1 MVLVSLLA
9 VRSRV
14 RPAPASTS
22 TAPRPA
28 ASAEASVP
36 EPSLAALTTRSGLLF
51 RAPPAAGESLVYA
64 VGWTDAVHNRLV
76 GSMGP
81 TSLALVATVTLTVL
95 VPRDGESIVEL
106 SVDQLSAGDGGSPAE
121 LAPAMV
127 AQTLGATA
135 HLIIHADGALQSIRF
150 PDAAQPGGRM
160 FIQRIVG
167 LLLRTPT
174 EQPEKTSFGR
184 ATSEYHDM
192 GPDQIFRSRVEYAQV
207 DGIPA
212 GTDLSTFTQELDSGA
227 LFTFGADGALVSLVD
242 SESLRLV
249 SDDGTVALEESH
261 SLSIHLDEARSGAP
275 RLAPARLA
283 SLPAHG
289 PWESTVSEDDER
301 KAVEARLEGLTGPIM
316 LQHLR
321 AFAALHGKVPDQLG
335 FFNRATGLLKLHPE
349 LSAPFVDLL
358 HEPGMTYEGRAMAL
372 DLLASAGNDVVQ
384 AALVRSLRDPRTRA
398 LPEYVQLYQR
408 IALVT
413 VPSDATVAFAVDTFE
428 RLHAQPQPR
437 AGDDAGTDVPDV
449 RTAAVYTLG
458 SVAGHMA
465 GSQRLDAA
473 EALCRRIVAEMMR
486 GTGSVRSAY
495 ITALGNAG
503 VPGQESLLLQLSAV
517 DEPATRLAAINALRK
532 YDDPGSRA
540 RVFSILTARV
550 GVAHNVDGDT
560 QGEALRAAMLMTPT
574 RADVQHVAVAVVKDT
589 LHRDLYGEVLPLF
602 RRHIAPLADV
612 SAALDAMS
620 ERSAQGDSNLQT
632 RIDTLRAELAAQ
644 RP

>member
-1 MVLVSLLA
+1 MAGSVRRSWLAGGAVAVLVLLLA
-9 VRSRV
+9 VRLHE
-14 RPAPASTS
+14 RPAPATMATTSPGPSASTS
-22 TAPRPA
+22 T
-28 ASAEASVP
+28 P

-51 RAPPAAGESLVYA
+51 RALPAPGPSLVYA
-64 VGWTDAVHNRLV
+64 VGWTDTVHNHLV
-76 GSMGP
+76 GTGP
-81 TSLALVATVTLTVL
+81 TSLALVATVTLTAL

-106 SVDQLSAGDGGSPAE
+106 SVDQLSAGDGGTSAA

-150 PDAAQPGGRM
+150 PDGAQPGGRL

-167 LLLRTPT
+167 LLLRTPA

-184 ATSEYHDM
+184 ATSEYHDL
-192 GPDQIFRSRVEYAQV
+192 GPDRIFRSRVSYAEV

-212 GTDLSTFTQELDSGA
+212 GTDLAAFTQELDSGA
-227 LFTFGADGALVSLVD
+227 VFTFGADGALTSLVD

-249 SDDGTVALEESH
+249 SDDGTVALEASH
-261 SLSIHLDEARSGAP
+261 SLSIHLDETRPGTA

-289 PWESTVSEDDER
+289 PWESTVSQDDER
-301 KAVEARLEGLTGPIM
+301 KAVEARLEGLTGPIL

-349 LSAPFVDLL
+349 LSASFVDLL

-372 DLLASAGNDVVQ
+372 DLLASAGNDVAQ
-384 AALVRSLRDPRTRA
+384 EALVRSLRDPRTRA

-408 IALVT
+408 IALVS

-428 RLHAQPQPR
+428 RLHARPQPSAR
-437 AGDDAGTDVPDV
+437 DDASADVADV

-465 GSQRLDAA
+465 S
-473 EALCRRIVAEMMR
+473 
-486 GTGSVRSAY
+486 S
-495 ITALGNAG
+495 
-503 VPGQESLLLQLSAV
+503 
-517 DEPATRLAAINALRK
+517 PATRRRRGAVPPPRAG
-532 YDDPGSRA
+532 DDARRGLGPERVHHRA
-540 RVFSILTARV
+540 R
-550 GVAHNVDGDT
+550 
-560 QGEALRAAMLMTPT
+560 
-574 RADVQHVAVAVVKDT
+574 
-589 LHRDLYGEVLPLF
+589 
-602 RRHIAPLADV
+602 
-612 SAALDAMS
+612 
-620 ERSAQGDSNLQT
+620 
-632 RIDTLRAELAAQ
+632 
-644 RP
+644 

>member
-1 MVLVSLLA
+1 M
-9 VRSRV
+9 
-14 RPAPASTS
+14 
-22 TAPRPA
+22 TAT
-28 ASAEASVP
+28 

-51 RAPPAAGESLVYA
+51 RALPSPGESLVYA
-64 VGWTDAVHNRLV
+64 VGWKDTVQNRVV
-76 GSMGP
+76 GTVGP
-81 TSLALVATVTLTVL
+81 TSLALDATVTLAVL

-106 SVDQLSAGDGGSPAE
+106 SVDQLRGADGDSPAE
-121 LAPAMV
+121 LPPAMV
-127 AQTLGATA
+127 AQTLGPTA
-135 HLIIHADGALQSIRF
+135 HLIIHPDGALQSIRF

-160 FIQRIVG
+160 FIQRLVG

-192 GPDQIFRSRVEYAQV
+192 GPDQIFRSRVWYAEV

-212 GTDLSTFTQELDSGA
+212 GTDVSMFTQELDSGA
-227 LFTFGADGALVSLVD
+227 LFTFGADGVLASLVD

-261 SLSIHLDEARSGAP
+261 SLSIHLDEARPGTA
-275 RLAPARLA
+275 RLAPGRLA

-289 PWESTVSEDDER
+289 PWESTLSPDDER
-301 KAVEARLEGLTGPIM
+301 KAVEARLEGLTGPIL

-349 LSAPFVDLL
+349 LSAQFVDLL

-408 IALVT
+408 IALVS
-413 VPSDATVAFAVDTFE
+413 VPSDATVAFAVETFE
-428 RLHAQPQPR
+428 RLHEQQQPPPQSQAPR
-437 AGDDAGTDVPDV
+437 GGDASTDVADV

-465 GSQRLDAA
+465 SSQRLDAA

-486 GTGSVRSAY
+486 GAGSAPSAY

-503 VPGQESLLLQLSAV
+503 VPGQESLLLQLSDV
-517 DEPATRLAAINALRK
+517 DEPETRLAAINALRK
-532 YDDPGSRA
+532 YDDPRSRG
-540 RVFSILTARV
+540 RVFAILTARV

-574 RADVQHVAVAVVKDT
+574 RADIQHVAAAVVKDT

-602 RRHIAPLADV
+602 RRHIAPLSDV
-612 SAALDAMS
+612 SAALDAMF

-644 RP
+644 GP